1 MTNAEL
7 YDYIGSRL
15 KNAGIEEYVFESRC
29 IIEDIMGLD
38 RLSLAMNA
46 EKTADE
52 AKKNQALL
60 LLEKRLNGEPLQ
72 YLLGEWEFFGLPFK
86 VGKGVL
92 IPRPDTEVLVETVL
106 DHFLNAGKHDPEII
120 DLCSGSGCIAVALQ
134 KNLPR
139 SKVTAV
145 ELSSE
150 AFPYLTENIR
160 RNGAD
165 VKIMKGD
172 VLNGELLQNFSDPD
186 DFGEFRKLDCI
197 VSNPPYLT
205 EKEMK
210 ELSPEVKCEPET
222 ALYGGAD
229 GLKFYRVI
237 SCLWKEILK
246 EGGLLAFEIGY
257 EQGEAVSDILR
268 KSGYTDIKVI
278 KDLGGNDR
286 VVTGINMNK
295 KQIKI

>member
-1 MTNAEL
+1 MTNNEV
-7 YDYIGSRL
+7 YEYISSKM
-15 KNAGIEEYVFESRC
+15 KNAGIEDYAFESRC

-38 RLSLAMNA
+38 RLKLAMDG
-46 EKTADE
+46 EKQADE
-52 AKKNQALL
+52 AKKAKALL

-106 DHFLNAGKHDPEII
+106 DHFMKLGKLDPEIV
-120 DLCSGSGCIAVALQ
+120 DLCSGSGCIAVAIQ
-134 KNLPR
+134 KNLPK

-145 ELSSE
+145 ELSSD

-160 RNGAD
+160 RNGVN

-172 VLNGELLQNFSDPD
+172 VLNGELLENFADPED
-186 DFGEFRKLDCI
+186 YGEFRKIDCI

-205 EKEMK
+205 EKEMG

-222 ALYGGAD
+222 ALYGGVD

-237 SCLWKEILK
+237 ACLWKEILR

-257 EQGEAVSDILR
+257 EQGEAVSDILE

-286 VVTGINMNK
+286 VVIGLNK
-295 KQIKI
+295 I

>member
-1 MTNAEL
+1 MTNQEV
-7 YDYIGSRL
+7 YEYISSKM
-15 KNAGIEEYVFESRC
+15 KNAGIEDYAFESRC

-38 RLSLAMNA
+38 RLQLAMDG
-46 EKTADE
+46 EKQADE
-52 AKKNQALL
+52 TKEAKALM
-60 LLEKRLNGEPLQ
+60 LLERRLNGEPLQ
-72 YLLGEWEFFGLPFK
+72 YLLGEWEFYGLPFK

-106 DHFLNAGKHDPEII
+106 DRFMKLGKLDPEIV
-120 DLCSGSGCIAVALQ
+120 DLCSGSGSIAVAIQ
-134 KNLPR
+134 KNLPK

-145 ELSSE
+145 ELSSD

-160 RNGAD
+160 RNGVN

-172 VLNGELLQNFSDPD
+172 VLNGELLNNFADPED
-186 DFGEFRKLDCI
+186 HGEFRKIDCI

-205 EKEMK
+205 EKEMG

-237 SCLWKEILK
+237 ACLWKEILR

-257 EQGEAVSDILR
+257 EQGEAVSDILE
-268 KSGYTDIKVI
+268 KSGYTDIKII

-286 VVTGINMNK
+286 VVIGVNTTI
-295 KQIKI
+295 

>member
-1 MTNAEL
+1 MTNQEV
-7 YDYIGSRL
+7 YEYISSKM
-15 KNAGIEEYVFESRC
+15 KNAGIEDYAFESRC

-38 RLSLAMNA
+38 RLQLAMDG
-46 EKTADE
+46 EKQADE
-52 AKKNQALL
+52 TKKAKALM
-60 LLEKRLNGEPLQ
+60 LLERRLNGEPLQ
-72 YLLGEWEFFGLPFK
+72 YLLGEWEFYGLPFK
-86 VGKGVL
+86 VGEGVL

-106 DHFLNAGKHDPEII
+106 DRFMKLGKLDPEIV
-120 DLCSGSGCIAVALQ
+120 DLCSGSGCIAVAIQ
-134 KNLPR
+134 KNLPK

-145 ELSSE
+145 ELSSD

-160 RNGAD
+160 RNGVN
-165 VKIMKGD
+165 VKTMKGD
-172 VLNGELLQNFSDPD
+172 VLNGELLNNFADPED
-186 DFGEFRKLDCI
+186 HGEFRKIDCI

-205 EKEMK
+205 EKEMG

-237 SCLWKEILK
+237 ACLWKEILR

-257 EQGEAVSDILR
+257 EQGEAVSDILE

-286 VVTGINMNK
+286 VVIGVNTTI
-295 KQIKI
+295 

>member
-1 MTNAEL
+1 MTNNEV
-7 YDYIGSRL
+7 YEYISSKM
-15 KNAGIEEYVFESRC
+15 KNAGIEDYAFESRC

-38 RLSLAMNA
+38 RLQLAMDG
-46 EKTADE
+46 EKQADE
-52 AKKNQALL
+52 TKKAKALL
-60 LLEKRLNGEPLQ
+60 LLERRLNGEPLQ
-72 YLLGEWEFFGLPFK
+72 YLLGEWEFYGLPFK

-106 DHFLNAGKHDPEII
+106 DRFMKLGKLDPEIV
-120 DLCSGSGCIAVALQ
+120 DLCSGSGCIAVAIQ
-134 KNLPR
+134 KNLPK

-145 ELSSE
+145 ELSSD
-150 AFPYLTENIR
+150 AFPYLTDNIR
-160 RNGAD
+160 RNGVN

-172 VLNGELLQNFSDPD
+172 VLNGELLNNFADPED
-186 DFGEFRKLDCI
+186 HGEFRKIDCI

-205 EKEMK
+205 EKEMG

-237 SCLWKEILK
+237 ACLWKEILR

-257 EQGEAVSDILR
+257 EQGEAVSDILE

-286 VVTGINMNK
+286 VVIGVNTTI
-295 KQIKI
+295 

>member
-52 AKKNQALL
+52 AKKDKALL

-106 DHFLNAGKHDPEII
+106 DHFLKSGNHAPEII

-160 RNGAD
+160 RNGVD

-172 VLNGELLQNFSDPD
+172 VLNGGLLQNFSDPD
-186 DFGEFRKLDCI
+186 DFGEFRKLDCV

-205 EKEMK
+205 EKEMG
-210 ELSPEVKCEPET
+210 ELSPEVKFEPET
-222 ALYGGAD
+222 ALYGGTD

>member
-7 YDYIGSRL
+7 YDYIGSKL

-52 AKKNQALL
+52 AKKDKALL

-106 DHFLNAGKHDPEII
+106 DHFLKSGKHDPEII

-172 VLNGELLQNFSDPD
+172 VLNGELLQNFSAPD
-186 DFGEFRKLDCI
+186 DFGEFRKLDCV

-205 EKEMK
+205 EKEMG